1 MSIKELD
8 LTIHAINWSYSN
20 IELQGIRATLKGM
33 LDRCEITWS
42 MYKGLNQDI
51 RNRADWLKGRR

>member
-8 LTIHAINWSYSN
+8 LTIQKINQSYST

-33 LDRCEITWS
+33 LDSAEITWS
-42 MYKGLNQDI
+42 MYKGLNKDI
-51 RNRADWLKGRR
+51 RDRADWLKGRK